1 MNKFM
6 RLLVY
11 FDIPVKT
18 TSDRKAAAK
27 FRKFLLDDG
36 YNMIQFSVYSR
47 VCCGIDAVYKHKSR
61 LKSNIPEHGYIIAF
75 FMTEKE
81 YEKREILLQTEE
93 KKDYDYPCNL
103 LDLF

>member
-81 YEKREILLQTEE
+81 SPIVKSTWTYE
-93 KKDYDYPCNL
+93 
-103 LDLF
+103 